1 MEDPTKYALL
11 EGSLY
16 S

>member
-1 MEDPTKYALL
+1 MVLTNLL

-16 S
+16 SW